1 MDSLSLTGDKNI
13 AFSHSIFFNKIDDYI
28 ISFIEH
34 PVDSS
39 RILAV
44 TPHQLLSINPH
55 GECEV
60 LAGVQLQGCT
70 YRDNIYT
77 FTSISHILYAEFSR
91 VKRKDRVVIADQS
104 EHCLKSFTIDRI
116 GISRYSVM
124 GKCRTAGTMQQYAT
138 YTDLSDTRLTSP
150 TYLAI
155 AYFSDVIR
163 LIINCNKNIIL
174 YPVIISFYSQSLTIH
189 DYYNPTSSSGYV
201 TGFNSDFYYPTF
213 LSSGSMTT
221 NSNADKTCEVKL
233 LTDSSSHSFTYICN
247 GLKNSIIPVDF
258 GGLQLIIQEGE
269 LKRFVVDNNIVNLKN
284 VIINHMP
291 VSSSSKLS
299 MFTVKS
305 DHKSLLLYSRPLKVF
320 YYINTMTHHKYH
332 SLSNSLCDHDSF
344 QAIKVISLDSCA
356 YTCATNINCRAFSF
370 VGNTDCYL
378 HSSSTRFAPYRMTPS
393 VMFQTNKN

>member
-1 MDSLSLTGDKNI
+1 MNSLSLTGDKNI
-13 AFSHSIFFNKIDDYI
+13 VFSHSISFNKIDDDI

-44 TPHQLLSINPH
+44 TPHQLLCINSH

-91 VKRKDRVVIADQS
+91 VKREDRVVVIADQS
-104 EHCLKSFTIDRI
+104 EHCLKSFTINRI

-124 GKCRTAGTMQQYAT
+124 GKCGTAGTMQQYAT
-138 YTDLSDTRLTSP
+138 YTDLSNTRLTSP

-155 AYFSDVIR
+155 TYSSDVIR
-163 LIINCNKNIIL
+163 LIINCNKNSII

-213 LSSGSMTT
+213 RSFGSMTT

-247 GLKNSIIPVDF
+247 DLKNSIIPVDF
-258 GGLQLIIQEGE
+258 GGLQLIIHEGE
-269 LKRFVVDNNIVNLKN
+269 LKQFVVDNNIVNLKN
-284 VIINHMP
+284 VPNPPYASII
-291 VSSSSKLS
+291 KL
-299 MFTVKS
+299 
-305 DHKSLLLYSRPLKVF
+305 
-320 YYINTMTHHKYH
+320 
-332 SLSNSLCDHDSF
+332 
-344 QAIKVISLDSCA
+344 
-356 YTCATNINCRAFSF
+356 
-370 VGNTDCYL
+370 
-378 HSSSTRFAPYRMTPS
+378 
-393 VMFQTNKN
+393 